1 MIAGTA
7 RSLQFSTDNAGTW
20 LIHCHVADHINAGMK
35 AMYLVGGWVWA
46 GGGAWGGRQG

>member
-7 RSLQFSTDNAGTW
+7 RSLQFSTDNAGFW

-35 AMYLVGGWVWA
+35 AMYLVGVGGWGLGEGVKFLS
-46 GGGAWGGRQG
+46 